1 MNKQN
6 LIIYDFIE
14 LFSILNEIKQN
25 LNFKLL
31 NVSEKEFG
39 DLKLDS
45 LNSFLIITK
54 NKNKNLNLK
63 NQIVLKNHPLK
74 ISKIIET
81 ININF
86 LKNRFIQQS
95 DIDLGFYKLNLNS
108 RKMFD
113 GKNELNL
120 TEKEADIII
129 FLKKSEKPVSINELQ
144 TQVWGHSSKLD
155 THTVETHIYR
165 LRKKISNKFNNDDFI
180 KSTKSGYNIKFVLFL
195 IFKR

>member
-14 LFSILNEIKQN
+14 LFSILEEIKDN
-25 LNFKLL
+25 LNFNLL
-31 NVSEKEFG
+31 NVSNKEFA
-39 DLKLDS
+39 DLKLNQ

-54 NKNKNLNLK
+54 NKVPNLE
-63 NQIVLKNHPLK
+63 NQIVINNYPLR

-95 DIDLGFYKLNLNS
+95 EIDLGFYKLNLNS

-113 GKNELNL
+113 DKNELNL

-129 FLKKSEKPVSINELQ
+129 FLKKSEKSVSIDELQ
-144 TQVWGHSSKLD
+144 TKVWGHSSKLD

-180 KSTKSGYNIKFVLFL
+180 KSTKLGYSIK
-195 IFKR
+195 

>member
-14 LFSILNEIKQN
+14 LFSILEEIKDN
-25 LNFKLL
+25 LNFNLL
-31 NVSEKEFG
+31 NVSNKEFA
-39 DLKLDS
+39 DLKLNQ

-54 NKNKNLNLK
+54 NKVPNLE
-63 NQIVLKNHPLK
+63 NQIVINNYPLR

-95 DIDLGFYKLNLNS
+95 EIDLGFYKLNLNS

-113 GKNELNL
+113 DKNELNL

-129 FLKKSEKPVSINELQ
+129 FLKKSEKSVSIDELQ
-144 TQVWGHSSKLD
+144 TKVWGHSSKLD

-180 KSTKSGYNIKFVLFL
+180 KSTKLGYNIK
-195 IFKR
+195 

>member
-1 MNKQN
+1 M
-6 LIIYDFIE
+6 
-14 LFSILNEIKQN
+14 
-25 LNFKLL
+25 L

-39 DLKLDS
+39 DLKLDN
-45 LNSFLIITK
+45 LNNFLIIT
-54 NKNKNLNLK
+54 KNKNLNLK
-63 NQIVLKNHPLK
+63 NQIVINNFPLK

-95 DIDLGFYKLNLNS
+95 DIDLGEYKLNLNS
-108 RKMFD
+108 RKIFD
-113 GKNELNL
+113 DKNELNL

-129 FLKKSEKPVSINELQ
+129 FLKKAEKTVSIDELQ

-165 LRKKISNKFNNDDFI
+165 LRKKIRNKFKNDKFI
-180 KSTKSGYNIKFVLFL
+180 QSTKSGYNIK
-195 IFKR
+195 

>member
-14 LFSILNEIKQN
+14 LFSILEEIKDN
-25 LNFKLL
+25 LNFNLL
-31 NVSEKEFG
+31 NVSNKEFA
-39 DLKLDS
+39 DLKLNQ

-54 NKNKNLNLK
+54 NKVPNLE
-63 NQIVLKNHPLK
+63 NQIVINNYPLR

-86 LKNRFIQQS
+86 LKNRFNQQS

-113 GKNELNL
+113 DNNELNL

-129 FLKKSEKPVSINELQ
+129 FLKKSEKSVSIDELQ
-144 TQVWGHSSKLD
+144 TKVWGHSSKLD

-180 KSTKSGYNIKFVLFL
+180 KSTKLGYSIK
-195 IFKR
+195 